1 MYEIGPYLRAA
12 LKQRGMTQKELA
24 SAMGMSKEHISTLC
38 LNKRRPS
45 LDTLEKICSI
55 LGMSYSEFFTNQ
67 NSSRTVSLSD
77 NEYSLL
83 CDYRRLDD
91 IERHAV
97 STLTTTLR
105 SGHPKRTEESHT
117 PLCKREVSGFAA
129 AGQPLFSA
137 IEDEYIA
144 VPQKYI
150 DSTRY
155 LIVKAKGDSMEP
167 DIQDGDYIVAE
178 INSIPSQGEISLVSV
193 EDTPCPDPEYAIK
206 KFYRHGDQVELHS
219 LNAKYDPMVYPISD
233 IKSARRVVYVIPK
246 SKASDV

>member
-24 SAMGMSKEHISTLC
+24 SAMGMTKEHISTLC

-55 LGMSYSEFFTNQ
+55 LDMSYSEFFTTQ

-77 NEYSLL
+77 NEYNLL
-83 CDYRRLDD
+83 CDYRHLDD
-91 IERHAV
+91 IERRAV
-97 STLTTTLR
+97 STLTMTLR
-105 SGHPKRTEESHT
+105 SGHPKHTEKNHL
-117 PLCKREVSGFAA
+117 PVYKREVSGLAA
-129 AGQPLFSA
+129 AGQPLFST

-144 VPQKYI
+144 VPQKYM

-167 DIQDGDYIVAE
+167 DIQNGDYIIAE
-178 INSIPSQGEISLVSV
+178 INSIPNQGEISLVSV
-193 EDTPCPDPEYAIK
+193 DSPCPNSEYTIK
-206 KFYRHGDQVELHS
+206 KFYRYGDQVELHS
-219 LNAKYDPMVYPISD
+219 LNAKYNPMVYPISD

-246 SKASDV
+246 TSDA